1 MGNIMIL
8 QELFQQLLRYHLLED
23 NSCME
28 EIQRG
33 LERKLDSLV
42 LHELYGKYKTAPT
55 QEEREKA
62 DRNIWTGK
70 VCRTDFDG
78 NSSLTDIDGS
88 VTRSCREADK
98 EEARMIIQPDR
109 EKWNVN
115 DIRYKNEARRIA
127 VLNEIFGDVE
137 LSTEEMRT
145 MIWLAGWEDST
156 VENVVSA
163 IRKAMAADV
172 RRRELPLR
180 P

>member
-1 MGNIMIL
+1 M
-8 QELFQQLLRYHLLED
+8 
-23 NSCME
+23 
-28 EIQRG
+28 
-33 LERKLDSLV
+33 K
-42 LHELYGKYKTAPT
+42 KP
-55 QEEREKA
+55 
-62 DRNIWTGK
+62 DRNIWIGE
-70 VCRTDFDG
+70 VCQRYSDG

-98 EEARMIIQPDR
+98 EEARLIIQSDR
-109 EKWNVN
+109 EKWNAN
-115 DIRYKNEARRIA
+115 DICYKNEARRIA

-145 MIWLAGWEDST
+145 MVWLAGWEDST

-163 IRKAMAADV
+163 IRKAMASDV

>member
-1 MGNIMIL
+1 M
-8 QELFQQLLRYHLLED
+8 
-23 NSCME
+23 
-28 EIQRG
+28 
-33 LERKLDSLV
+33 K
-42 LHELYGKYKTAPT
+42 KP
-55 QEEREKA
+55 
-62 DRNIWTGK
+62 DRNIWTEK

-88 VTRSCREADK
+88 VTRSCREIDK
-98 EEARMIIQPDR
+98 EGMQLIIQPDR

-145 MIWLAGWEDST
+145 MVWLAGWEDST

-163 IRKAMAADV
+163 IRKAMASAV